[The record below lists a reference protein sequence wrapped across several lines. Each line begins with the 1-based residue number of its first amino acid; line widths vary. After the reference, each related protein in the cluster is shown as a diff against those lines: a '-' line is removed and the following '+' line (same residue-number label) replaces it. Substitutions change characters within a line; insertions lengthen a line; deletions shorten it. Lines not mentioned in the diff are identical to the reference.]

1 MRVAGVEDPHVPPWA
16 PVTLT
21 SWVFEVETSVMPA
34 IWMLPLE
41 SSRRSRNPEDGFR
54 RSQITSL

>member
-1 MRVAGVEDPHVPPWA
+1 MSVAAVEEPQVPPWA

-34 IWMLPLE
+34 VWMLPLE
-41 SSRRSRNPEDGFR
+41 SFRRSRSPEDGFR